1 MDNRDRNVYGQKLSD
16 AYNKNYQEFEDRV
29 LRVYNHLLAA
39 SVSLQALLLPLG
51 IYLKT
56 SGYATLLLIW
66 AGVSLL
72 LCSTI
77 SVTGLCFGGVESLKR
92 KKYSQAILEYW
103 NGDEPRPTKDYK
115 PHHLSLLVVAIVS
128 AVCFLSAAGLLF
140 VSLFRML
147 CT

>member
-1 MDNRDRNVYGQKLSD
+1 MYGLKLSD

-29 LRVYNHLLAA
+29 LRVCNHLLAA

-56 SGYATLLLIW
+56 SGYATHLLIW

-72 LCSTI
+72 LCSATT
-77 SVTGLCFGGVESLKR
+77 VGGLCLGGAEALKR
-92 KKYSQAILEYW
+92 KKHAQAYLEYLK
-103 NGDEPRPTKDYK
+103 GLGPFPTTEYK
-115 PHHLSLLVVAIVS
+115 PHHVSLLVVAIVS

-140 VSLFRML
+140 LSLFQML
-147 CT
+147 YT